1 MKSRV
6 FMVVGLMTSVAI
18 HADDA
23 HQTSVAK
30 TDTKKNLVQV
40 EKKET
45 EKMTG
50 RTVTLSEMM
59 SEGDLKI
66 DATIAFVDS
75 FAIMGECEQGKK
87 ARTEIENKRDL
98 ATGDLQEEAKKIEK
112 AKNEYVSKSTTMSE
126 SAREKEEKQLIK
138 RERDFKNLVAEK
150 EEELKIDMQLATEKL
165 AQDLEEGVRQ
175 LAQSENLDIVFD
187 KMTGRALYVSAEY
200 DYTEKAIKQ
209 VNNNYE
215 VKLAQNKSAAAP
227 VRVADNKT
235 AKPAKIAA

>member
-30 TDTKKNLVQV
+30 ADTKKNLVQV

-45 EKMTG
+45 DKMTG
-50 RTVTLSEMM
+50 RAVTLSEMM
-59 SEGDLKI
+59 SEGDLKV

-150 EEELKIDMQLATEKL
+150 EEELKID
-165 AQDLEEGVRQ
+165 
-175 LAQSENLDIVFD
+175 
-187 KMTGRALYVSAEY
+187 
-200 DYTEKAIKQ
+200 
-209 VNNNYE
+209 
-215 VKLAQNKSAAAP
+215 
-227 VRVADNKT
+227 
-235 AKPAKIAA
+235 